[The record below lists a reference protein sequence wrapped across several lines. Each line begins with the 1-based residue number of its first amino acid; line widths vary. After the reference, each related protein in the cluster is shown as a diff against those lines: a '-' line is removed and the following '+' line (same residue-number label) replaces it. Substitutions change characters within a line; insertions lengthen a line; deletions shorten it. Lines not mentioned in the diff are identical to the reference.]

1 MLIPVRLPIEIY
13 IQRLLHISA
22 YAYHQGASQA
32 MIGGFMSLSAMNGLP
47 AAATY
52 PKLRGCVGG

>member
-1 MLIPVRLPIEIY
+1 
-13 IQRLLHISA
+13 
-22 YAYHQGASQA
+22 
-32 MIGGFMSLSAMNGLP
+32 MIGGFMSLSAMNGLT